1 MEKQGEAEERPARYD
16 FEKLE
21 VYQKALGFAEAI
33 FETTEHFPQKVQY
46 SLGDQLRRAALSICN
61 NLAEGSQKRGPA
73 KRQFYG
79 YALDSARECVPMI
92 DLCLRRRLIDQ
103 EKYGEL
109 SATCFRIASMT
120 YALIRSIPSVGT

>member
-1 MEKQGEAEERPARYD
+1 MEKQGEAGERPARYD

-33 FETTEHFPQKVQY
+33 FETTERFPQRVQY

-61 NLAEGSQKRGPA
+61 NIAEGSQKRGPA

-92 DLCLRRRLIDQ
+92 ELCSRRRLINP
-103 EKYGEL
+103 EEWGRLGE
-109 SATCFRIASMT
+109 ACFGIASMT
-120 YALIRSIPSVGT
+120 YALIRSVQ